1 MANILYL
8 VHRLPYPPNKGDK
21 VRSYHLLK
29 HLAASHQVYL
39 GTFID
44 DPADEAYVETVR
56 GLCADLYVARL
67 SPRKAKLRSAV
78 GLFTDE
84 ALTLPYYRD
93 GGLRSWI
100 GRLYETQQLDTAVI
114 FSSAMAQY
122 VRGMYRLPCIVD
134 FVDVDSAKWT
144 QYADQH
150 KWPMSW
156 VYRREGEQLL
166 RYERAVAAK
175 SARSFFVTEKE
186 TALFAELAPECAIR
200 VETMANGVDSEFFA
214 PSETF
219 VSPYQAGDIPVVFTG
234 AMDYW
239 PNIDAAQWFVKSV
252 LPELCASRPQIKFF
266 VVGRNPPPELQALAS
281 DRVVVTGTVPDV
293 RPYLQHARVVVAPL
307 RVARGIQNKI
317 LEAMA
322 MARPVIASTACAG
335 GVDAAPGK
343 DFFVAESV
351 QDYVAAV
358 DNVLSSE
365 DGGQGIGVAARKT
378 VVDRYSWAAN
388 MATVDRYLEPGAALV

>member
-56 GLCADLYVARL
+56 GLCAALYVARL

-219 VSPYQAGDIPVVFTG
+219 VSPYHAGDIPVVFTG

-239 PNIDAAQWFVKSV
+239 PNIDAAQWFVESV

>member
-219 VSPYQAGDIPVVFTG
+219 VSPYHAGDIPVVFTG

-239 PNIDAAQWFVKSV
+239 PNIDAAQWFVESV